1 MYDNFAIE
9 GGIAFII
16 NNSYIEIRNSL
27 IRGNLAFIGSVLYY
41 INCGQE
47 SYFYKNNSFH
57 NNDGEGNTLFTK
69 EEFIEAYNNGT
80 GISFISSSFVNSL
93 PSDYLFPTDS
103 STYRALSGRLRF
115 NMVILQNE
123 N

>member
-1 MYDNFAIE
+1 VAYVGNEGNLIIRRTSIE
-9 GGIAFII
+9 Q
-16 NNSYIEIRNSL
+16 
-27 IRGNLAFIGSVLYY
+27 NLAFDGNVIKIVLS
-41 INCGQE
+41 Q
-47 SYFYKNNSFH
+47 NSNSLLEDLTSQH
-57 NNDGEGNTLFTK
+57 NGEGNTLFTK